1 MWSKNNMFFKML
13 LLFTLGPLI
22 ELYLLIELGRRV
34 GAPPTILLVIS
45 TGFFGLLLARAQGF
59 FTLREIADCLNRGE
73 LPGDALMNGMLI
85 LIGGAFLLTPG
96 LISDTAGFL
105 LLIPGS
111 RQVIKNI
118 LVKRLRRALEQGT
131 LRIFRR

>member
-1 MWSKNNMFFKML
+1 MFFKLL

-34 GAPPTILLVIS
+34 GAPPTILLVVS

-59 FTLREIADCLNRGE
+59 FILREIADCLNRGE

-96 LISDTAGFL
+96 LISDTVGFL